1 MRNTFAQALLE
12 FAKLDS
18 RIILITGDLG
28 YGVLDDFQRLLPRQY
43 VNAGI
48 AEQSMMSMA
57 AGMASQGYR
66 PFVYSIANFPT
77 FRCLEQIRN
86 DVSYMG
92 NPVTIVSV
100 GSGVSYGPHG
110 YTHHAVEDLS
120 ILRIF
125 SNMRIY
131 TPMDPEEVRKSLD
144 LILSHKK
151 PAYLRL
157 GKGGEENFTEKNTE
171 LNFNTLRKGSS
182 GTICWIGSIG
192 KVAIESGDL
201 LSKLDID
208 VSLVSMFAPTD
219 ESIAQ
224 MLVKNSRKPILTV
237 EEHIVKGGFGSW
249 VLEIASEVNFRGR
262 IVTAGINPKNHSSI
276 GSQTYLRN
284 LSALTKDQLANK
296 FVEITQLPNS
306 G

>member
-1 MRNTFAQALLE
+1 VRNTFAQALLE
-12 FAKLDS
+12 FAKRDS

-28 YGVLDDFQRLLPRQY
+28 FGVLDDFQKLLPRQFI
-43 VNAGI
+43 NAGI

-57 AGMASQGYR
+57 AGLASQGYR

-120 ILRIF
+120 IMRIF
-125 SNMRIY
+125 SNMRIF
-131 TPMDPEEVRKSLD
+131 TPMDSEEVKKSLD
-144 LILSHKK
+144 LILKQK
-151 PAYLRL
+151 NPAYLRL
-157 GKGGEENFTEKNTE
+157 GKGGEENFTDENLE
-171 LNFNTLRKGSS
+171 ISFNTLRKGSS
-182 GTICWIGSIG
+182 GIICWIGSIG

-201 LSKLDID
+201 LSKSNIE
-208 VSLVSMFAPTD
+208 VSLISMFAPTD
-219 ESIAQ
+219 ECIAQ
-224 MLVKNSRKPILTV
+224 MLMENSEKPVLTV

-249 VLEIASEVNFRGR
+249 VLEIANEINFKGR
-262 IVTAGINPKNHSSI
+262 IVTLGINSKNHSVI
-276 GSQTYLRN
+276 GSQLYLRN
-284 LSALTKDQLANK
+284 LSGLTKDHLVKK
-296 FVEITQLPNS
+296 FIELI
-306 G
+306 

>member
-1 MRNTFAQALLE
+1 VRNTFAETLLE
-12 FAKLDS
+12 YAKIDP

-28 YGVLDDFQRLLPRQY
+28 YGVLDDFQKLLPRQY
-43 VNAGI
+43 INAGI

-57 AGMASQGYR
+57 AGLASQGYR

-86 DVSYMG
+86 DVSYME

-120 ILRIF
+120 IMRIF

-131 TPMDPEEVRKSLD
+131 APMDPEEVKKSLE
-144 LILSHKK
+144 LILQQSS

-157 GKGGEENFTEKNTE
+157 GKGGELNFTEKNLE
-171 LNFNTLRKGSS
+171 RNFNTLRYGSS
-182 GTICWIGSIG
+182 GTICWVGSIG
-192 KVAIESGDL
+192 NVAIASGDL
-201 LSKLDID
+201 LSESNIE

-219 ESIAQ
+219 ESITQ
-224 MLVKNSRKPILTV
+224 MLERNLDKPVLTV

-249 VLEIASEVNFRGR
+249 VLEIASEINFKGR
-262 IVTAGINPKNHSSI
+262 VITTGIDPKNHTVI

-284 LSALTKDQLANK
+284 LSGLSKEKLAEK
-296 FVEITQLPNS
+296 FQEMS
-306 G
+306 

>member
-1 MRNTFAQALLE
+1 VRNTFAQTILE
-12 FAKLDS
+12 FAKVDP

-28 YGVLDDFQRLLPRQY
+28 FGVLDDFQKLLPRQFI
-43 VNAGI
+43 NAGI

-57 AGMASQGYR
+57 AGLASQGYR

-120 ILRIF
+120 IMRIF
-125 SNMRIY
+125 SNMRIF
-131 TPMDPEEVRKSLD
+131 TPMDPEEVKKSLE
-144 LILSHKK
+144 LILKQQE

-157 GKGGEENFTEKNTE
+157 GKGGEENFTEAN
-171 LNFNTLRKGSS
+171 LNLDFNTIRRGSS

-201 LSKLDID
+201 LSKSNVD
-208 VSLVSMFAPTD
+208 VSLISMFAPTD
-219 ESIAQ
+219 ECIAQ
-224 MLVKNSRKPILTV
+224 MLKENLEKPVLTV

-249 VLEIASEVNFRGR
+249 VLEIASEINYKGR
-262 IVTAGINPKNHSSI
+262 VATVGINSKNHSAI
-276 GSQTYLRN
+276 GSQSYLRN
-284 LSALTKDQLANK
+284 LSGLTKDQLANK
-296 FVEITQLPNS
+296 FIKLI
-306 G
+306 

>member
-1 MRNTFAQALLE
+1 VRNTFAQTILE
-12 FAKLDS
+12 FAKVDP

-28 YGVLDDFQRLLPRQY
+28 FGVLDDFQKLLPRQFI
-43 VNAGI
+43 NAGI

-57 AGMASQGYR
+57 AGLASQGYR

-120 ILRIF
+120 IMRIF
-125 SNMRIY
+125 SNMRIF
-131 TPMDPEEVRKSLD
+131 TPMDPEEVKKSLE
-144 LILSHKK
+144 LILKQQE

-157 GKGGEENFTEKNTE
+157 GKGGEENFTEAN
-171 LNFNTLRKGSS
+171 LNLDFNTIRRGSS

-201 LSKLDID
+201 LSKSNVD
-208 VSLVSMFAPTD
+208 VSLISMFAPTD
-219 ESIAQ
+219 ECIAQ
-224 MLVKNSRKPILTV
+224 MLMENLEKPVLTV

-249 VLEIASEVNFRGR
+249 VLEIASEINYKGR
-262 IVTAGINPKNHSSI
+262 VATVGINSKNHSAI
-276 GSQTYLRN
+276 GSQSYLRN
-284 LSALTKDQLANK
+284 LSGLTKDQLANK
-296 FVEITQLPNS
+296 FIKLI
-306 G
+306 

>member
-1 MRNTFAQALLE
+1 MRNTFAQTILE
-12 FAKLDS
+12 FAKVDP

-28 YGVLDDFQRLLPRQY
+28 FGVLDDFQKLLPRQFI
-43 VNAGI
+43 NAGI

-57 AGMASQGYR
+57 AGLASQGYR

-120 ILRIF
+120 IMRIF
-125 SNMRIY
+125 SNMRIF
-131 TPMDPEEVRKSLD
+131 TPMDPEEVKKSLE
-144 LILSHKK
+144 LILKQQE

-157 GKGGEENFTEKNTE
+157 GKGGEENFTEAN
-171 LNFNTLRKGSS
+171 LNLDFNTIRRGSS

-201 LSKLDID
+201 LSKSNVD
-208 VSLVSMFAPTD
+208 VSLISMFAPTD
-219 ESIAQ
+219 ECIAQ
-224 MLVKNSRKPILTV
+224 MLKENLEKPVLTV

-249 VLEIASEVNFRGR
+249 VLEIASEINYKGR
-262 IVTAGINPKNHSSI
+262 VATVGINSKNHSAI
-276 GSQTYLRN
+276 GSQSYLRN
-284 LSALTKDQLANK
+284 LSGLTKDQLANK
-296 FVEITQLPNS
+296 FIKLI
-306 G
+306 

>member
-1 MRNTFAQALLE
+1 VRNTFAQTLLE
-12 FAKLDS
+12 FAKVDS

-28 YGVLDDFQRLLPRQY
+28 FGVLDDFQKLLPRQFI
-43 VNAGI
+43 NAGI

-57 AGMASQGYR
+57 AGLASQGYR

-86 DVSYMG
+86 DVSYMR

-120 ILRIF
+120 IMRIF
-125 SNMRIY
+125 SNMRIF
-131 TPMDPEEVRKSLD
+131 TPMDPEEVNKSLD
-144 LILSHKK
+144 LILKQQD

-157 GKGGEENFTEKNTE
+157 GKGGEENFTEANLN
-171 LNFNTLRKGSS
+171 LNFNTIRKGSS
-182 GTICWIGSIG
+182 GTICWVGSIG

-201 LSKLDID
+201 LSKSNVD
-208 VSLVSMFAPTD
+208 VSLISMFAPTD
-219 ESIAQ
+219 ESITQ
-224 MLVKNSRKPILTV
+224 MLMENLEKPVLTV

-249 VLEIASEVNFRGR
+249 VLEIASEINYKGR
-262 IVTAGINPKNHSSI
+262 VATVGINSKNHSAI
-276 GSQTYLRN
+276 GSQSYLRN
-284 LSALTKDQLANK
+284 LSGLTKDQLVNK
-296 FVEITQLPNS
+296 FIKLT
-306 G
+306 

>member
-1 MRNTFAQALLE
+1 MRNTFAQTILE
-12 FAKLDS
+12 FAKVDP

-28 YGVLDDFQRLLPRQY
+28 FGVLDDFQKLLPRQFI
-43 VNAGI
+43 NAGI

-57 AGMASQGYR
+57 AGLASQGYR

-120 ILRIF
+120 IMRIF
-125 SNMRIY
+125 SNMRIF
-131 TPMDPEEVRKSLD
+131 TPMDPEEVKKSLE
-144 LILSHKK
+144 LILKQQE

-157 GKGGEENFTEKNTE
+157 GKGGEENFTEAN
-171 LNFNTLRKGSS
+171 LNLDFNTIRRGSS

-201 LSKLDID
+201 LSKSNVD
-208 VSLVSMFAPTD
+208 VSLISMFAPTD
-219 ESIAQ
+219 ECIAQ
-224 MLVKNSRKPILTV
+224 MLMENLEKPVLTV

-249 VLEIASEVNFRGR
+249 VLEIASEINYKGR
-262 IVTAGINPKNHSSI
+262 VATVGINSKNHSAI
-276 GSQTYLRN
+276 GSQSYLRN
-284 LSALTKDQLANK
+284 LSGLTKDQLANK
-296 FVEITQLPNS
+296 FIKLI
-306 G
+306 